1 MWAYEGLW
9 IFVGCPESRL
19 TSSVQCRD
27 CMMRPRYAMVTKND
41 ANKKYGLHDKE
52 LDSLSFFS
60 KKSGR
65 NFTMKL
71 YLKSQVEELVAA
83 RERGQSAPGGAHEK
97 TSTLP
102 LVPGDQS
109 AKDSNPTH
117 GEHIRLEASFNA
129 VANAFP
135 TLDVSRGA
143 VAARQ
148 NKKRLAS
155 AVFRDTDSFRQ
166 ASSQY
171 RCASGGGP

>member
-1 MWAYEGLW
+1 
-9 IFVGCPESRL
+9 
-19 TSSVQCRD
+19 
-27 CMMRPRYAMVTKND
+27 MVTKND

-83 RERGQSAPGGAHEK
+83 RERGQSAHGGAHEK

-102 LVPGDQS
+102 LVPGEGGQS

-148 NKKRLAS
+148 NKKRLSS